1 MLPRSTYI
9 KTLQDKT
16 IDGAKALVQSLHD
29 NGFHFKKVLIQI
41 GSNDLVS
48 STSSSVFQNYL
59 SLISLIRHLWPGV
72 IILISG
78 ILYRYVISNFYNTRR
93 MELNK
98 KLATLAKNSKD
109 TIFVPQF
116 LNAKQTQPDG
126 IHPTFDGLSFLVNRI
141 VATLEGKEP
150 PPIIRPELSSSSNSA
165 STPQTSPRRPHL
177 LLTHPS
183 RPSPSSVSIRRD
195 NPNYPSQNFISYKD
209 ALLSSS
215 QPRHSQHNSTHQF
228 TPHSR
233 QRLPPA
239 YDLIM
244 RGGASLPYTLLET
257 LV

>member
-150 PPIIRPELSSSSNSA
+150 PPIIRPELSSSSNA
-165 STPQTSPRRPHL
+165 Q
-177 LLTHPS
+177 
-183 RPSPSSVSIRRD
+183 
-195 NPNYPSQNFISYKD
+195 K
-209 ALLSSS
+209 
-215 QPRHSQHNSTHQF
+215 
-228 TPHSR
+228 
-233 QRLPPA
+233 
-239 YDLIM
+239 
-244 RGGASLPYTLLET
+244 
-257 LV
+257 